1 MKPGTK
7 NEISGKVHEVKG
19 ELKQK
24 VGQVTNNPELEIG
37 GLSEK
42 IAGKVQ
48 TKVGK
53 AQKAGEKP

>member
-19 ELKQK
+19 ELRQK
-24 VGQVTNNPELEIG
+24 VGQVTNNPELEIE